1 MLFRSNKIANYS
13 KGVVLFGQEKYNEAL
28 PFFEKSAEIDPT
40 FADAYYNAGVCCCN
54 EGYAVNEEI
63 GKKKLTQKAYDAEI
77 VKVKDL
83 YKKGEPY
90 FLKVKELEPDNPERW
105 ASRLRTIYYILGDKE
120 KEKEMDAYLGG
131 Q

>member
-1 MLFRSNKIANYS
+1 MNDEALAFADALLAADPNNKIANYS

-63 GKKKLTQKAYDAEI
+63 GKKKLLLKLLIKPQQK
-77 VKVKDL
+77 
-83 YKKGEPY
+83 
-90 FLKVKELEPDNPERW
+90 
-105 ASRLRTIYYILGDKE
+105 
-120 KEKEMDAYLGG
+120 
-131 Q
+131 

>member
-1 MLFRSNKIANYS
+1 MITVRRELKAKIRLVIIQHDFANRVIEPVFRKNR
-13 KGVVLFGQEKYNEAL
+13 LM
-28 PFFEKSAEIDPT
+28 
-40 FADAYYNAGVCCCN
+40 
-54 EGYAVNEEI
+54 VNEEI